1 MAPSFS
7 FGLKKKV
14 WETIKR
20 DVLDDCKL
28 GGEWKILI
36 LDHFTTKLLSCC
48 CKMSDL
54 LAEGI
59 TTVEDIYK
67 DRAPVN
73 NLKAIYF
80 ITPEE
85 KSVDG
90 LISDFKKG
98 CHKYKAAYL
107 YFTDYCP
114 DNIFSKIK
122 SSCAASIEVCKEIN
136 ISFLVYESQVFTVDA
151 PEAFHCLYSPHTTEN
166 KTARLETIAQQ
177 IVTLCATLDE
187 NPGVRFKKE
196 PLDNATVLA
205 KMVEDKLQ
213 QYYEIDER
221 SKKKSKTQ
229 SQLLIIDR
237 GFDPVSPVL
246 HELTVQAMA
255 YDLLP
260 IENDK
265 YKYLTKEGVEKE
277 AYLDEDDE
285 LWVKLRHMHIAEAL
299 EKIPK
304 LIKELSA
311 SRKERDGNVTINAL
325 SSLMRKMPDFRKQ
338 MTKQTIH
345 LHLAEDCM
353 RVFQEHVEK
362 LCKTEQDLALGTD
375 AEGQKIKDPMRL
387 LLPVLLNKK
396 NPDYDKIRVI
406 LLYIFS
412 LNGTTEENLAKLMQ
426 QVETGKEVVHNWKY
440 LGVPVISNASSVQRK
455 QSRDR
460 SEETYQLSRWTPVIK
475 DIIEDFRE
483 NKLDPKEWPHCSECS
498 AAWNGSGATSARQNA
513 TIPRKD
519 LKTGTRLIV
528 FIIGGMTFSEM
539 RCAYEVTQKHQ
550 PFEVIIGSTHI
561 ITPKKLMD
569 DLKTL
574 SETTPVQKAMETFE
588 IIVEQ

>member
-107 YFTDYCP
+107 YFTDWNVTDIIGY
-114 DNIFSKIK
+114 KIPLK
-122 SSCAASIEVCKEIN
+122 SVSAQEYAREIHSLFPVCFAFK
-136 ISFLVYESQVFTVDA
+136 VFTVDA

-221 SKKKSKTQ
+221 SKKKV
-229 SQLLIIDR
+229 R
-237 GFDPVSPVL
+237 
-246 HELTVQAMA
+246 
-255 YDLLP
+255 
-260 IENDK
+260 
-265 YKYLTKEGVEKE
+265 
-277 AYLDEDDE
+277 
-285 LWVKLRHMHIAEAL
+285 
-299 EKIPK
+299 KIPK